1 MEKQELE
8 EMQNN
13 YEEESE
19 GNEEPVDEIN
29 NINVEKEKEIVN
41 K

>member
-1 MEKQELE
+1 
-8 EMQNN
+8 MQNN

-41 K
+41 KQKNYFNFK

>member
-1 MEKQELE
+1 
-8 EMQNN
+8 MQNN